1 MNNLV
6 KVFCHL
12 VFSVLLLS
20 STIAYAEPQFHDT
33 FETGDLSHSENGVY
47 YGGSTGASVSAVNK
61 LNGSYSLRFLFRA
74 KPLGEDSFAEQRMIY
89 PQTNELW
96 LKFDLYIPSNYYH
109 RNDSPSNNKF
119 LAIYKK
125 DYRYPGFQVNWSL
138 TANGQGG
145 SNIALHR
152 YRNGGEQRILDPEIG
167 RNFLTSSDRGKWINI
182 IARVKAPS
190 SATASDGI
198 MQMWKNGDLV
208 TNETSLD
215 NYGGTNE
222 NYMDELYLL
231 GWSNSGFTEETI
243 FYLDNLSIDNE
254 PFNRPNPPSGVIVD

>member
-6 KVFCHL
+6 KVFCQSI
-12 VFSVLLLS
+12 FSVLILS
-20 STIAYAEPQFHDT
+20 STIANAEPQFHDT
-33 FETGDLSHSENGVY
+33 FETGDLSHSANGVS
-47 YGGSTGASVSAVNK
+47 YGGSTSASVSAAAK
-61 LNGSYSLRFLFRA
+61 LNGSYSLSFLFKA
-74 KPLGEDSFAEQRMIY
+74 KPLGEDSFAEQRMSY
-89 PQTNELW
+89 PQTDELW
-96 LKFDLYIPSNYYH
+96 VKFDLYIPPNYYH
-109 RNDSPSNNKF
+109 RTDSPSNNKF
-119 LAIYKK
+119 LAVYKK

-152 YRNGGEQRILDPEIG
+152 YRSGGEQRILNPEIG
-167 RNFLTSSDRGKWINI
+167 RNFLTSGDRGKWINI

-190 SATASDGI
+190 SATAADGI

-208 TNETSLD
+208 TNEASLD
-215 NYGGTNE
+215 NYGGENE

-231 GWSNSGFTEETI
+231 GWSNSGFTEDTI